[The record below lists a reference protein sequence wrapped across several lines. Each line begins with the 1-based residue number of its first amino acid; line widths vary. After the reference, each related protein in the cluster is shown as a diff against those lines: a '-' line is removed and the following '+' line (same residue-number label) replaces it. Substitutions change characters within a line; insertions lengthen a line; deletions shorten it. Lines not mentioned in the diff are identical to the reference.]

1 MKPKPEDT
9 IPLMDD
15 VEQFVKTNVELY
27 ILRGT
32 GIATRVVSTLLV
44 SLIVWALVFIVL
56 FMFGMGLALWLGHLM
71 GNNYS
76 GFLLIGGVFALVTA
90 IVYLRRYKMIR
101 KPLMNSLITQILKDK
116 PND

>member
-32 GIATRVVSTLLV
+32 GIAT
-44 SLIVWALVFIVL
+44 ALVFIVL
-56 FMFGMGLALWLGHLM
+56 FMLGMGLALYIGHLM
-71 GNNYS
+71 GNMYS
-76 GFLLIGGVFALVTA
+76 GFLLMAAAFTLITIF
-90 IVYLRRYKMIR
+90 VYFRRYKMIR
-101 KPLMNSLITQILKDK
+101 KPLMNGLITQILKDK
-116 PND
+116 HND